1 MFAAKINLVLLI
13 NGCQYCNRDV
23 KLIMNIIIT
32 GASSGIGYQ
41 TALRLS
47 RKEHNKVFVL
57 SRNEEGLNRLVELS
71 KSEQAAGVIIP
82 LVIDIAANNFKEL
95 IDLLQ
100 ANHIDH
106 VDVLIH
112 NAGQL
117 ITAPFES
124 LKLEDWQTVYR
135 TNVFAVAMLTQ
146 ALMPLMGGKRH
157 THIIG
162 ISSIGGVQGSLK
174 FPGLSAYSSSKGAML
189 ILLECLAEEFK
200 GRNIDVNC
208 LALGAVQ
215 TEMLSKAFPGYQAP
229 LDAVQM
235 AEFIAEF
242 SEWGWKYFK
251 GKVLPVSVSNP

>member
-1 MFAAKINLVLLI
+1 
-13 NGCQYCNRDV
+13 
-23 KLIMNIIIT
+23 MNIIIT
-32 GASSGIGYQ
+32 GASSGIGFQ
-41 TALRLS
+41 TALKLS
-47 RKEHNKVFVL
+47 RKEHNRVFVL
-57 SRNEEGLNRLVELS
+57 SRNKAGLDRLVEQS
-71 KSEQAAGVIIP
+71 KSDGVAGVIIP
-82 LVIDIAANNFKEL
+82 LVIDIAANNFGEL
-95 IDLLQ
+95 IELLQ
-100 ANHIDH
+100 ANHVEHLDI
-106 VDVLIH
+106 LIH

-124 LKLEDWQTVYR
+124 LKLEDWQTVYQ
-135 TNVFAVAMLTQ
+135 TNVFAVAMLTRT
-146 ALMPLMGGKRH
+146 LMPLMGGERH

-162 ISSIGGVQGSLK
+162 ISSIGGVQGSIK

-189 ILLECLAEEFK
+189 IMLECLAEEFK

-215 TEMLSKAFPGYQAP
+215 TEMLTKAFPGYQAP
-229 LDAVQM
+229 LDASQM